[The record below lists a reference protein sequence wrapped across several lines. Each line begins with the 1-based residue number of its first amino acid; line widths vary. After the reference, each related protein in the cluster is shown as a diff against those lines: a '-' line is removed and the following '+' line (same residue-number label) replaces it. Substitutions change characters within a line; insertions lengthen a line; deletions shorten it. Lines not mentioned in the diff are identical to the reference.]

1 MSTTATM
8 QGKICMITGANSG
21 IGYETALA
29 LAKMGA
35 QVVMV
40 CRNQAKAEAAQA
52 MIKSQSGNPL
62 VDVLIA
68 DLSVQQSI
76 RDLAATFKAKYNRL
90 DVLVNNAGVAIGKRE
105 LSADGYEMT
114 FAVNHLAYFLLTNL
128 LLDMLKASAPARIVN
143 VASEYQSFSFSTL
156 DFDDLMLEKEY
167 GVARAY
173 GQSKRANVIFTYEL
187 SKRLTGTGVT
197 ANCLHP
203 GIVRTN
209 FGSQTGG
216 LFGLV
221 WSKLARPIELS
232 PEQGAQTIIY
242 LASSPEVEGITGQY
256 FTKKKP
262 IKSSAQTYDRA
273 VQERLW
279 QISEQLTTQ
288 PAK

>member
-1 MSTTATM
+1 MSTRATM

-35 QVVMV
+35 QIIMV

-52 MIKSQSGNPL
+52 TIIRESGNPL
-62 VDVLIA
+62 VDVLLA

-76 RDLAATFKAKYNRL
+76 RDLAAAFKVKYHRL
-90 DVLVNNAGVAIGKRE
+90 DVLINNAGLAVGQRE

-128 LLDMLKASAPARIVN
+128 LLDMLKTSAPARIVN
-143 VASEYQSFSFSTL
+143 VASEYQSFGFSAL
-156 DFDDLMLEKEY
+156 DFDDLMLEKKY
-167 GVARAY
+167 AVARAY

-203 GIVRTN
+203 GVVRTN

-216 LFGLV
+216 WFGLL
-221 WSKLARPIELS
+221 WSKLARPIEIS
-232 PEQGAQTIIY
+232 PAQGAQTIIY
-242 LASSPEVEGITGQY
+242 LASSPDVEGVTGQY
-256 FTKKKP
+256 YTNKKP
-262 IKSSAQTYDRA
+262 IKSSAQTYDHA

-288 PAK
+288 PA